1 MLFTSEVLVETTHT
15 EDNKKEQILKI
26 AHGIIT
32 RASVL
37 FPSGCNGLVH
47 CIVRHHE
54 HQIFP
59 STEDMSITGNRTPIE
74 WDDYYESYQPPYEL
88 KIEAWGVSCTNNHIV
103 TVKIAVLPRK
113 AIVALAVVDSIKD
126 IFGTI
131 GELIGGLF
139 GRPVSIEK
147 GEEVTE

>member
-15 EDNKKEQILKI
+15 EDNHKEQILKI

-37 FPSGCNGLVH
+37 FPSGCNGKVH
-47 CIVRHHE
+47 CIIRHHE

-59 STEDMSITGNRTPIE
+59 STEDMSLTGNRTPIE

-88 KIEAWGVSCTNNHIV
+88 KIEAWGVGCTNNHTV
-103 TVKIAVLPRK
+103 TVKLAVLPRK
-113 AIVALAVVDSIKD
+113 AIVSLAIVDSIKEL
-126 IFGTI
+126 FGTI
-131 GELIGGLF
+131 GNIF
-139 GRPVSIEK
+139 GMFFPKRIPTEVIE
-147 GEEVTE
+147 GE